1 MQTIDFEGIMRRNV
15 GKGEPIGKIG
25 ATGSGKTTLD
35 EVLALSSQTQE
46 LLQIREAEGKGSLIT
61 TEVIAT
67 DDKTVPEDGLIAFGE
82 MKRKVGADVTDDNNL
97 FGSIMYSAAK
107 ELIQGSEAKYILKIS
122 QTLDYYLNHPAN
134 DSLAYQIKG
143 MGNDY
148 KKQLE
153 DLFCSFEKT
162 VIEKNYNE
170 MLAKNPKKGQKGKQI
185 FIDLMNAEPR
195 NQNVIVKLWDAVVE
209 IINSDVEEFKN
220 SLIEK
225 GEGAYISDDGQNIK
239 FMVYITTSENDEKF
253 RNFIL
258 KSEYGSKEYLFE
270 NLTLIFRGRENL
282 FENQFKELTAVG
294 EVEGE
299 TIHVIR
305 LIDTQ
310 GILHPLG
317 ATVDSEVDR
326 LIDIL
331 SVFHCNYVILVLNS
345 FVNNTQK
352 DSNSVIEKLLQNC
365 KTELNIYVLYTHFD
379 QRLSMEN
386 IHSASTNKFAR
397 RNASVDWTTIYEKI
411 VKEQDDQIEFFK
423 EFLQLN
429 DGRKKPVFKSISH
442 AGLYS
447 DIEKLDDLLEQKGVT
462 YNCAADNILM
472 NIYSEL
478 KLDGNKIK
486 ISYRDDAF
494 FEKLFNSNAVINVD
508 AIFSNLIACKG
519 KKLYASTV
527 RACNNHWINY
537 GDLHS
542 SVVDEDNPY
551 GYLNIK
557 TEFVREMRNIP
568 RNVIQNVN
576 MSSLQEIVL
585 WSNDLSKFLDLMN
598 GAFKDSLGRYLAR
611 VIGQDSYVKGFCLD
625 NNNYKTQYE
634 RFAQMLDYVQTHYF
648 SASKVTVSNN
658 LTDAMN
664 QAVAKC
670 ILEVISTKCI
680 VVY

>member
-1 MQTIDFEGIMRRNV
+1 MQTINFEGIMRRNV

-35 EVLALSSQTQE
+35 EVLALSTQTQE

-67 DDKTVPEDGLIAFGE
+67 DDKAVPEDGLITYGE
-82 MKRKVGADVTDDNNL
+82 MKRKVGADVTDDNDL

-107 ELIQGSEAKYILKIS
+107 ELDGPEEKYVSKIS
-122 QTLDYYLNHPAN
+122 ETLDYYLNHPAN

-143 MGNDY
+143 MSEDI
-148 KKQLE
+148 KKQLK
-153 DLFCSFEKT
+153 DLLCSFDKP
-162 VIEKNYNE
+162 VIEKIYNE
-170 MLAKNPKKGQKGKQI
+170 MIAKNPKKGQKGKQI
-185 FIDLMNAEPR
+185 FIDLMSAEVR
-195 NQNVIVKLWDAVVE
+195 NQAVIAKLWDLVVD
-209 IINSDVEEFKN
+209 IVNSDVEGFKN
-220 SLIEK
+220 DLLEK
-225 GEGAYISDDGQNIK
+225 GEGAYINDDGQNIK
-239 FMVYITTSENDEKF
+239 FMVYITTSEYDEKF

-270 NLTLIFRGRENL
+270 NLTLVFRGREDL
-282 FENQFKELTAVG
+282 FENEFKDLTAVG
-294 EVEGE
+294 EIDGE
-299 TIHVIR
+299 AIHVIR

-331 SVFHCNYVILVLNS
+331 SVYHCNHVILVSNS
-345 FVNNTQK
+345 YINNTQK

-365 KTELNIYVLYTHFD
+365 KTELNIHVLYTHFD
-379 QRLSMEN
+379 QRLSMAN
-386 IHSASTNKFAR
+386 IHSASTSKFAR
-397 RNASVDWTTIYEKI
+397 RNSSVDWLSIYEKT
-411 VKEQDDQIEFFK
+411 VKEQDEQIELFK
-423 EFLQLN
+423 EYLKLN
-429 DGRKKPVFKSISH
+429 DGRKKPVFKSVNR

-447 DIEKLDDLLEQKGVT
+447 DIEKLDDLLEQSGVT
-462 YNCAADNILM
+462 YDCATDNILM
-472 NIYSEL
+472 YIFSEL
-478 KLDGNKIK
+478 RLDGEKIK
-486 ISYRDDAF
+486 VSYRDDAY
-494 FEKLFNSNAVINVD
+494 FEDLFSSNAIINVD
-508 AIFSNLIACKG
+508 ALFTNLVACKG

-537 GDLHS
+537 GDLHR
-542 SVVDEDNPY
+542 SVVNEDNSY

-557 TEFVREMRNIP
+557 TEFVREIRNIP

-576 MSSLQEIVL
+576 ISSLQGIVL
-585 WSNDLSKFLDLMN
+585 DANDVGKFLDLIN

-611 VIGQDSYVKGFCLD
+611 VIGQDSYVQGFCF
-625 NNNYKTQYE
+625 NNKIYKTQYD
-634 RFAQMLDYVQTHYF
+634 RFAQMLNYVQTYYF
-648 SASKVTVSNN
+648 TASRVKVSNN
-658 LTDAMN
+658 LADAMN

-670 ILEVISTKCI
+670 ILEVISTKCV